1 MNAIINWTVNELN
14 AASQGDLII
23 VGVVVALALA
33 LVICLILYYIVFMHK
48 KKADIYD
55 YVDSIKKME
64 KKLK

>member
-1 MNAIINWTVNELN
+1 MNAIINWTVTELN

-23 VGVVVALALA
+23 VGVVVALALS
-33 LVICLILYYIVFMHK
+33 LVICLIAYYIIFMHK
-48 KKADIYD
+48 KKDDIYD